1 MDGDWGAWVVANTTA
16 SGEKRS
22 ECKFLVSLTHSTLRW
37 RMASSRAATSPTQ
50 TQWNL
55 GDLQLIAGILLF
67 FPPSEVLEKTGEAR
81 GTSSWWRTSGHY
93 GGHLMVGSN
102 HHRSIFSRP
111 NLPLVTTQRRVPLQS
126 TVKQHKLTPGQ
137 GLTGVICLH
146 DSRQDPLYQQGFS
159 PPPTLLSPR
168 AHLLGREVGPRT
180 VIFSRYLKRG
190 KV

>member
-1 MDGDWGAWVVANTTA
+1 
-16 SGEKRS
+16 
-22 ECKFLVSLTHSTLRW
+22 
-37 RMASSRAATSPTQ
+37 
-50 TQWNL
+50 
-55 GDLQLIAGILLF
+55 
-67 FPPSEVLEKTGEAR
+67 
-81 GTSSWWRTSGHY
+81 
-93 GGHLMVGSN
+93 MVGSN